1 LPCPYNCFLVAL
13 LEIMATDTADAKRTM
28 EQLERL
34 LKMAEDE
41 LTEYSTDAR
50 KMEKLRRKIGI
61 FVPFTQQRQVKE
73 ALLAQMP
80 SGEINKIIEGNR
92 QTVALPFW
100 GIAGLGL
107 LLGIS
112 LNQPIGLLAAIGG
125 TVAAYRIQKLGWQ
138 LQAKRLLLQTLE
150 DIEIRSTQPK

>member
-1 LPCPYNCFLVAL
+1 
-13 LEIMATDTADAKRTM
+13 MS
-28 EQLERL
+28 QLERW

-50 KMEKLRRKIGI
+50 KMEKLRRLISLSLSLAEQRQLKAALLGTMPSSKIAEI
-61 FVPFTQQRQVKE
+61 VEEQRQV
-73 ALLAQMP
+73 
-80 SGEINKIIEGNR
+80 
-92 QTVALPFW
+92 VALPFW

-125 TVAAYRIQKLGWQ
+125 TVAAFKIQKWGWQ
-138 LQAKRLLLQTLE
+138 LQANSLLLRTLE
-150 DIEIRSTQPK
+150 DIETRISQPGN

>member
-1 LPCPYNCFLVAL
+1 
-13 LEIMATDTADAKRTM
+13 MS
-28 EQLERL
+28 QLERL

-50 KMEKLRRKIGI
+50 KMEKLRRKISLS
-61 FVPFTQQRQVKE
+61 VPLAEQRQLK
-73 ALLAQMP
+73 ATLLATIP
-80 SGEINKIIEGNR
+80 SSKIAEVVEEQR

-112 LNQPIGLLAAIGG
+112 LNQPMGLLAAIGG
-125 TVAAYRIQKLGWQ
+125 TVAAFRIQKWGWQ
-138 LQAKRLLLQTLE
+138 LQANRLLLRTLE
-150 DIEIRSTQPK
+150 DIETRISRPSN

>member
-1 LPCPYNCFLVAL
+1 
-13 LEIMATDTADAKRTM
+13 MA
-28 EQLERL
+28 QLENL

-50 KMEKLRRKIGI
+50 KIEKLRRKIGLSVSLAEQRQI
-61 FVPFTQQRQVKE
+61 KSELLAIMQPNQIAQIVEEQRQV
-73 ALLAQMP
+73 
-80 SGEINKIIEGNR
+80 
-92 QTVALPFW
+92 VALPFW

-112 LNQPIGLLAAIGG
+112 LNQPIGLLGAVAGSIAAF
-125 TVAAYRIQKLGWQ
+125 RIQKWGWQ

-150 DIEIRSTQPK
+150 DIEARIAQPNK

>member
-1 LPCPYNCFLVAL
+1 
-13 LEIMATDTADAKRTM
+13 MG
-28 EQLERL
+28 QLERL

-50 KMEKLRRKIGI
+50 KIEKLRRKIGLSLSAAEQKQVKQELLATMQYSTI
-61 FVPFTQQRQVKE
+61 IQIVEEQRQ
-73 ALLAQMP
+73 A
-80 SGEINKIIEGNR
+80 
-92 QTVALPFW
+92 VALPFW

-107 LLGIS
+107 LFGIS

-125 TVAAYRIQKLGWQ
+125 TVAAFRIQKLGWQ

-150 DIEIRSTQPK
+150 DIEARISQPNK

>member
-1 LPCPYNCFLVAL
+1 
-13 LEIMATDTADAKRTM
+13 M

-50 KMEKLRRKIGI
+50 KIEKMRRKIGLSLSKM
-61 FVPFTQQRQVKE
+61 QQEQVKKE
-73 ALLAQMP
+73 LLAQM
-80 SGEINKIIEGNR
+80 STGGINKIIEEQR
-92 QTVALPFW
+92 QAAALPFW
-100 GIAGLGL
+100 GIGGLGL

-112 LNQPIGLLAAIGG
+112 LDQPIGLVAAVAGTAAAI
-125 TVAAYRIQKLGWQ
+125 AIQKLGWK

-150 DIEIRSTQPK
+150 DIEVRSNQLKYENK